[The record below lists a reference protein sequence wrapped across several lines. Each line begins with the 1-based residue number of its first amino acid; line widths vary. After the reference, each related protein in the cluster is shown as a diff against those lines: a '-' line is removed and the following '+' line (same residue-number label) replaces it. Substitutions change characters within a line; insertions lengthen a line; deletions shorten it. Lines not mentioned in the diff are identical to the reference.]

1 MFNITECFHHNLYLF
16 CNSPLKVSSNPKP
29 EELAATP
36 VSRLPPLSRLGSLS
50 ARPPLRSPGRKWL
63 VVVVGV
69 VVVIVSVIIIIL
81 TRSSPWPWPP
91 WRPQPQQ
98 PWPSAA
104 ARGVGHPSPSHDGGG
119 DYDHGECQDGVKNDV
134 WRH

>member
-1 MFNITECFHHNLYLF
+1 MFNITECFHRNLYFF
-16 CNSPLKVSSNPKP
+16 CNSPSKVSSNPKP

-81 TRSSPWPWPP
+81 TRSSPSPWPP

-119 DYDHGECQDGVKNDV
+119 DYDHVKRQDGVKNDV
-134 WRH
+134 